1 EPGAAVHVEPVRAV
15 PEEPVVWPARARED
29 RPVEAEA
36 HEAEL
41 APVRV
46 PRQRQVRL
54 ARRHVPEAQ
63 RIVQEKEAEMSRTP
77 RETCQKLEDVLAM
90 SLADPVRAEKL
101 HRADSSLD
109 DRLVVHQERDARRG
123 EGGAD
128 LALRLVIVVAEDR
141 EAAAG
146 EPEQRLERAG
156 ERARRA

>member
-1 EPGAAVHVEPVRAV
+1 PARRPGLKGGGPARHAGAQGEAVDPGAAVHVEPVRAV

-109 DRLVVHQERDARRG
+109 APPPL
-123 EGGAD
+123 
-128 LALRLVIVVAEDR
+128 
-141 EAAAG
+141 
-146 EPEQRLERAG
+146 
-156 ERARRA
+156 